1 MNETWTWKARIENL
15 HKSFKW
21 NQFTINGIWNL
32 SPKRNDQ
39 PITLTRNN
47 TVKSTR
53 GWINSFFNFIEK
65 VFNKST
71 ETAPPSDSK
80 TKVRHTSISIQSMSY
95 DVPCECDPISCKK
108 MHLNPSKVFYNK
120 YRMPIVK
127 RSNNRTDDVL
137 ENKQLNNKQD
147 YIIDPDR

>member
-1 MNETWTWKARIENL
+1 MTGQEIQTESRDITKRQIEGYVHSFIIANLLVFSWKILEFES
-15 HKSFKW
+15 HCVSHCV
-21 NQFTINGIWNL
+21 
-32 SPKRNDQ
+32 S
-39 PITLTRNN
+39 
-47 TVKSTR
+47 V
-53 GWINSFFNFIEK
+53 
-65 VFNKST
+65 
-71 ETAPPSDSK
+71 
-80 TKVRHTSISIQSMSY
+80 TS
-95 DVPCECDPISCKK
+95 ECDPISCKK